1 MKGFLLLEVRIKSL
15 QFLTI
20 PQKMLGVQL
29 LSGIN
34 HKTLNGSMQKETIGI
49 EVKLQYVQSW
59 TKKQYLFM
67 THPKTDQARVS

>member
-49 EVKLQYVQSW
+49 EVKLQYVQS
-59 TKKQYLFM
+59 
-67 THPKTDQARVS
+67 